1 MEKTSV
7 KSEYWHM
14 HSWKEYSTKLKTTEA
29 VAQRDS
35 VKKVFLKTF
44 QNSQENTYSGV
55 SFSVA

>member
-1 MEKTSV
+1 MR
-7 KSEYWHM
+7 
-14 HSWKEYSTKLKTTEA
+14 SWKEYSTKLKITEA
-29 VAQRDS
+29 VVRRDS

>member
-29 VAQRDS
+29 VARRDS
-35 VKKVFLKTF
+35 VKKVFLKKLSKIHKKTPIPEFLF
-44 QNSQENTYSGV
+44 Q
-55 SFSVA
+55 

>member
-1 MEKTSV
+1 MEKISV

-14 HSWKEYSTKLKTTEA
+14 HSWKKYSTKLKTTEA
-29 VAQRDS
+29 VAWRDS